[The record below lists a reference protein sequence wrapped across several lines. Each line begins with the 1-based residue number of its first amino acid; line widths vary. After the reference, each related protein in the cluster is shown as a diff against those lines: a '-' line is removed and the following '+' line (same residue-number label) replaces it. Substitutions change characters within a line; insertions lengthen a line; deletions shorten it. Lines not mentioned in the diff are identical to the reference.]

1 MPCVQTQCGSSP
13 QGASPASQQGA
24 AGDRGGDFLTPEFV
38 KYSMDLTNS
47 EVTAASTSLSG
58 SASGPAALLADNYH
72 YSSSS
77 SCSTAYDGVKP
88 ACVFGHVVPVQAG
101 REPAACVKVEDAA
114 AAHHRYPSNTHQ
126 THETDEPFISAA
138 AAAAASG
145 FLRPHAALASNL
157 HAAGGHLWDDSG
169 PLHGFR
175 QDYLAAAQRKN
186 ALSRFSLFSLKHSQH
201 HGNQT
206 SFSACQVKFDG
217 ALHVS
222 STMNRHHHQHHHQ
235 HHQQQQHNQHHHQP
249 LEAGGSGGMPSS
261 HDGHGKADAAG
272 FPHPL
277 QLSHAH
283 GGHGSHH
290 LYVDYRGVSS
300 TSSSSST
307 GPLSAEGLCA
317 VCGDSAACQHYGVR
331 TCEGCKGFF
340 KRTVQKNA
348 KYVCLVAR
356 NCPVDKRRRNRCQY
370 CRFQKCLVVG
380 MVKEVVR
387 TDGLKGRRG
396 RLPSKPKA
404 THDRAA
410 SHAGSV
416 LSALVRAHVESD
428 PTASRLDYSKFQASP
443 GSPQEDDA
451 EHVRQ
456 FYDRLTGSMD
466 IIRGWAHKIPGFA
479 SLPKHDQD
487 LLFHSAFL
495 ELFVL
500 RLAYR
505 SNPEEGKL
513 VFCDGSVW
521 HRSQCLR
528 GFGEWLDGIVEFSA
542 HLQRMDLDVATFSCV
557 SALALITERH
567 GLKEQGRVDEL
578 QSTIVKC
585 LKSTL
590 SYVDDGACRPNHV
603 SKLLETLP
611 ELRTLCTRG
620 LQRIFYLKLED
631 LVPPP
636 ATIDQ
641 LFLDT
646 LPF

>member
-13 QGASPASQQGA
+13 QGASTASQQGA
-24 AGDRGGDFLTPEFV
+24 TGERGSDFLTPEFV

-47 EVTAASTSLSG
+47 EVTTTSTSLSS
-58 SASGPAALLADNYH
+58 SASGTAAMSVDN
-72 YSSSS
+72 YSSS
-77 SCSTAYDGVKP
+77 CTPNPYDVMKP
-88 ACVFGHVVPVQAG
+88 ACVFGPIMPVQAG
-101 REPAACVKVEDAA
+101 EPACVKVEDAA
-114 AAHHRYPSNTHQ
+114 ATHHRYQSNLHQ
-126 THETDEPFISAA
+126 THETNEPLISAG
-138 AAAAASG
+138 SG
-145 FLRPHAALASNL
+145 YLRPHTAITSNF
-157 HAAGGHLWDDSG
+157 HTAGGHVWDDCA
-169 PLHGFR
+169 PHQGFR
-175 QDYLAAAQRKN
+175 QDYFAAVQRKN

-201 HGNQT
+201 HGNQ
-206 SFSACQVKFDG
+206 SFSTCQMKFDG
-217 ALHVS
+217 SFHVS
-222 STMNRHHHQHHHQ
+222 MNLDVVGARHL
-235 HHQQQQHNQHHHQP
+235 P
-249 LEAGGSGGMPSS
+249 LEAGGSGGLLSGTDAHEKAQSS
-261 HDGHGKADAAG
+261 DVG

-283 GGHGSHH
+283 GHGSHQH
-290 LYVDYRGVSS
+290 HHYAEYRGVSS
-300 TSSSSST
+300 SLSSSSSPPGRE
-307 GPLSAEGLCA
+307 GPLRGEGLCA
-317 VCGDSAACQHYGVR
+317 VCGDNAACQHYGVR

-348 KYVCLVAR
+348 KYVCLAAR

-404 THDRAA
+404 THDRSTPPAI
-410 SHAGSV
+410 SV
-416 LSALVRAHVESD
+416 LSALVRAHVDSN
-428 PTASRLDYSKFQASP
+428 PTACRLDYSKFQANP

-451 EHVRQ
+451 EHVQQ

-466 IIRGWAHKIPGFA
+466 IIRSWAHKIPGFA

-521 HRSQCLR
+521 HRLQCRR

-542 HLQRMDLDVATFSCV
+542 NLQIMDLDIATFSCI
-557 SALALITERH
+557 SALALITERR
-567 GLKEQGRVDEL
+567 GLKEQSRVEEL
-578 QSTIVKC
+578 QNTIVKC
-585 LKSTL
+585 LKNSL
-590 SYVDDGACRPNHV
+590 SYVDDGQYRPNHV

-611 ELRTLCTRG
+611 VLRTLCTRG